1 MPRDLGDVAH
11 FFLPEAGEGDG
22 RRRTSILSPRRD
34 RPAAVPILTLPV
46 GARDVVRAA
55 FAWNLTVEI
64 ARLGASATLL
74 APFDPDLAALWP
86 EAGSGPVGAE
96 IVQTKARDLVELGR
110 DALDVAVARAAETD
124 EPGIVVV
131 RVPPDWLYGEPAG
144 NHLVRW
150 LLLLSTDDPRDL
162 AETYALA
169 KRLFALE
176 ESARVGVTIHGVRRV
191 ADARRAF
198 QRLSRITS
206 RHLGRVPRCFGLL
219 VDDLQVYRAIV
230 SRRPIGLEHPQSAAA
245 RALRDV
251 AELILEDA
259 RVLAI
264 A

>member
-1 MPRDLGDVAH
+1 MAH
-11 FFLPEAGEGDG
+11 FFLPEGGEAVE
-22 RRRTSILSPRRD
+22 RRRSSMTSPRRD
-34 RPAAVPILTLPV
+34 RPAALPILALPI

-74 APFDPDLAALWP
+74 APFDADLAALWP
-86 EAGSGPVGAE
+86 ESGSGPVGAE
-96 IVQTKARDLVELGR
+96 IVQTKARDLIELGR

-124 EPGIVVV
+124 EPGVVVV
-131 RVPPDWLYGEPAG
+131 RVPPDWLYGESAG
-144 NHLVRW
+144 PHLVRW
-150 LLLLSTDDPRDL
+150 MLLLSTDDPRDL

-176 ESARVGVTIHGVRRV
+176 EGARVGVTIHGVRRV
-191 ADARRAF
+191 DDARRAF
-198 QRLSRITS
+198 ERLSRVTT
-206 RHLGRVPRCFGLL
+206 RYLGRAPRSYGLL
-219 VDDLQVYRAIV
+219 VDDLHVYRAIV
-230 SRRPIGLEHPQSAAA
+230 SRRPIGLEHPQSPAA

-259 RVLAI
+259 QVSAI